1 VQAGVSHVYQP
12 RNVVNSM
19 NQLRNHACLAATLML
34 LSGTLAL
41 GNDGAASTG
50 AGGIQL
56 RHEAN
61 ISMEKERLTISESK
75 VTVEYEFLNDTDKDI
90 TTEVAFPIPPYDN
103 EPDDPGI
110 LPGFNDFHLWVD
122 GKELKYNIDVRAKLN
137 GKDYTDLL
145 KTLGVDIASFDAD
158 YNLQGDPPKGA
169 ITKLPKKQVQQ
180 LSSLGL
186 VDSANGTPLWEVVK
200 TYYWTQTFPA
210 HKVLHVRHEY
220 TPKIGFELIINK
232 PHPNYPQGE
241 VEHFC
246 VDPSLQKGLADRGGQ
261 MAWVDYILTTANSW
275 KTPIKDFT
283 LVIDRRRSSAVAEAG
298 TQYVSLCWDGP
309 INKLDADH
317 LVAHKTNFVPQKE
330 LNVAFIS
337 FYGPPDK

>member
-1 VQAGVSHVYQP
+1 
-12 RNVVNSM
+12 M
-19 NQLRNHACLAATLML
+19 NQLRNHACLAATLVL
-34 LSGTLAL
+34 VSGTLAL
-41 GNDGAASTG
+41 GNDGAASSG

-61 ISMEKERLTISESK
+61 ISMERERLTISESK

-103 EPDDPGI
+103 QADNPGGI
-110 LPGFNDFHLWVD
+110 PGFNDFHLWVD

-145 KTLGVDIASFDAD
+145 KTLGVDIASFDGD
-158 YNLQGDPPKGA
+158 YNLMGDPPKGA
-169 ITKLPKKQVQQ
+169 ITRLPKQQVQQ

-220 TPKIGFELIINK
+220 TPMIGYELINPEDLASNK
-232 PHPNYPQGE
+232 PHPSDPQGE
-241 VEHFC
+241 VEHVC
-246 VDPSLQKGLADRGGQ
+246 VDPSLQKGLADRGLG
-261 MAWVDYILTTANSW
+261 MAWVDYILTTANTW

-283 LVIDRRRSSAVAEAG
+283 LVIDRTRSSMSPELEHNMSAYAG
-298 TQYVSLCWDGP
+298 TDQSTSWMRITWSP
-309 INKLDADH
+309 INQILFPKRNLR
-317 LVAHKTNFVPQKE
+317 
-330 LNVAFIS
+330 
-337 FYGPPDK
+337 

>member
-1 VQAGVSHVYQP
+1 
-12 RNVVNSM
+12 
-19 NQLRNHACLAATLML
+19 ML
-34 LSGTLAL
+34 VSGTPAL

-50 AGGIQL
+50 MGGIQL

-103 EPDDPGI
+103 KSDDPDGI
-110 LPGFNDFHLWVD
+110 PGFNDFHLWVD
-122 GKELKYNIDVRAKLN
+122 GQELKYNTDVRAKLN
-137 GKDYTDLL
+137 GKDYTELL
-145 KTLGVDIASFDAD
+145 KPLGVDIASFDGD
-158 YNLQGDPPKGA
+158 YDLQGDPPKGA
-169 ITKLPKKQVQQ
+169 IAKLPKKQVKQ
-180 LSSLGL
+180 LASLGL
-186 VDSANGTPLWEVVK
+186 VDSANGTPLWTVVK

-220 TPKIGFELIINK
+220 TPMIGYESISPEDLASGK
-232 PHPNYPQGE
+232 PHPNDPQGE
-241 VEHFC
+241 VERFC
-246 VDPSLQKGLADRGGQ
+246 VDPSLQKGLTDQAIKNYKTAGMQLG

-283 LVIDRRRSSAVAEAG
+283 LVIDRTKGSATASFG
-298 TQYVSLCWDGP
+298 TRYVSLCWDGP

-330 LNVAFIS
+330 LSVAFIS
-337 FYGPPDK
+337 FLGPPDK